1 MVSGY
6 SDILIEIP
14 RKKTGIVIELKYA
27 SHGKMN
33 EACKLA
39 LEQIE
44 RNQYVGK
51 LKEDGMKIIL
61 SYGIA
66 CYKKECVVCCKNEKN
81 HKFS

>member
-1 MVSGY
+1 
-6 SDILIEIP
+6 
-14 RKKTGIVIELKYA
+14 
-27 SHGKMN
+27 MN

-51 LKEDGMKIIL
+51 LKEDGMKTIL